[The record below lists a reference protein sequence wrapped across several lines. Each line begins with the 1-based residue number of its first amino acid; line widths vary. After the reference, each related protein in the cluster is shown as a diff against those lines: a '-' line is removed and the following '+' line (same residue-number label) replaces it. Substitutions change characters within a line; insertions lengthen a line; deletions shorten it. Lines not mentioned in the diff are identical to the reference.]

1 MLVKEM
7 TLEECYR
14 ALKGTNLGRLG
25 CAHAD
30 QPYVVPIFFAYD
42 GNNLDGSNIYCF
54 STIGLKIEW
63 MRANPLVCLEID
75 DVKNSSDWM
84 SVVVLGHYE
93 ELVDTPEYEVARRHA
108 YDLLSERALWWEPAA
123 VPGVHGEQ
131 SQTFSPIYYRIFI
144 DHLSGRR
151 GFGEP
156 GEMQKELLL

>member
-14 ALKGTNLGRLG
+14 ALKSTRLGRLG

-42 GNNLDGSNIYCF
+42 GAHLYSSNIYCF

-63 MRANPLVCLEID
+63 MRTNPLVCLEID
-75 DVKNSSDWM
+75 DVKNASDWM
-84 SVVVLGHYE
+84 SVVVLGHYQ
-93 ELVDTPEYEVARRHA
+93 ELLDTAEYQVTRRHA

-123 VPGVHGEQ
+123 VPGGHGDHEQ
-131 SQTFSPIYYRIFI
+131 SFSLIYRIFI

-151 GFGEP
+151 GVAEP
-156 GEMQKELLL
+156 GEKQKNFQR